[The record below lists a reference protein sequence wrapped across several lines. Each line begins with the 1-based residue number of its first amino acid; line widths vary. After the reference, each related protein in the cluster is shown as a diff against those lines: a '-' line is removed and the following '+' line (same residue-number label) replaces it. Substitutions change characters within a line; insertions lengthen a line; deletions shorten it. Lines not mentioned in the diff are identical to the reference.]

1 MVDVTSQVIVYG
13 PDGTMYANPA
23 AAIAAGV
30 TNYTMTPPKGKP
42 GEKNMA
48 EVDAIGKKQKEII
61 DLQNEL
67 NALGDVSEPTTGAP
81 PQYKGGYNRTD
92 NKTFEYGTA
101 HIIGQGDNNTDNRVT
116 PKYPLNTP
124 NRKSV
129 IAKDVK
135 AYVDKMNK
143 PYNDWKANSDKFEKV
158 KKIKEKID
166 KAQKELTQLQTDA
179 VSQLQTAQRDLTTN
193 VLTDPSSVLK
203 KADVVDID
211 VDAEGTSI
219 ADGTGQA
226 DAQATQYTAS
236 TIDPTKVDDVT
247 APESIDVAKFDA
259 AKSQDQ
265 ITQAMQ
271 GVQAAQGSVS
281 PEAIAQAAQA
291 DPTQTLVGGLQAAQ
305 GQATQVQ
312 GAPTPLQMTADQ
324 TVSGSTVDQRQVENI
339 FGQQPVE
346 AATVSGELGKLMQDF
361 EGGQTPSW
369 AAGAMRA
376 ATAQMAARG
385 LGASSMAGMAVVQA
399 AMESALPIAQMD
411 AGNKQQIAL
420 ESARQRANFLQMEFT
435 QEFEAK
441 VRNATRVS
449 EIANI
454 NFNAEQQIA
463 LENARLAQTMDL
475 ANLTNR
481 QAIVM
486 AEAAA
491 ISQLEVQN
499 LTNQQQA
506 AIQNAQ
512 AFLQIDMANLSNEQA
527 TVIFKNQQ
535 IAQSILTDT
544 AAENAALQIN
554 ASSQN
559 QANQL
564 LANLKFN
571 ADQINSA
578 QQLAIEQT
586 NVGAEN
592 AAKNL
597 NTAVQNQRDEFNAAN
612 KLAIAQANAL
622 WRQNAE
628 TVNTAADN
636 AAAAELAKEANSL
649 TNKAVDELWQR
660 ERDFMDYVFTSTE
673 DSKERA
679 LELILADKKYDEYA
693 LVRDDQQQKDMWAI
707 VTRIVLG
714 DKGLDLL

>member
-1 MVDVTSQVIVYG
+1 
-13 PDGTMYANPA
+13 
-23 AAIAAGV
+23 
-30 TNYTMTPPKGKP
+30 
-42 GEKNMA
+42 MA

-61 DLQNEL
+61 DLQNQL
-67 NALGDVSEPTTGAP
+67 NALGNPADPGAAP
-81 PQYKGGYNRTD
+81 AQFKGGYNRTD

-101 HIIGQGDNNTDNRVT
+101 YQVGKGDADTDNPVT
-116 PKYPLNTP
+116 KRYPLNTP
-124 NRKSV
+124 NRKGV
-129 IAKDVK
+129 IAQDVK
-135 AYVDKMNK
+135 AYLANANK
-143 PYNDWKANSDKFEKV
+143 PYNDWKANSDKFEQV

-179 VSQLQTAQRDLTTN
+179 VSQLQTAQRDLTSN

-203 KADVVDID
+203 KATVTDLDA
-211 VDAEGTSI
+211 DAEGTTI
-219 ADGTGQA
+219 AEGTGDA

-236 TIDPTKVDDVT
+236 QIDPTKIDTVS
-247 APESIDVAKFDA
+247 APDSIDVAKFDA
-259 AKSQDQ
+259 TKSQDK
-265 ITQAMQ
+265 IATAMQ

-281 PEAIAQAAQA
+281 PEALAKAATV

-312 GAPTPLQMTADQ
+312 GAPAPLQMTADQ
-324 TVSGSTVDQRQVENI
+324 TVSGTTVDQTQVGNI
-339 FGQQPVE
+339 FGQQPLE
-346 AATVSGELGKLMQDF
+346 AATVSGELDNLMQDF
-361 EGGQTPSW
+361 QGGQTPSW

-385 LGASSMAGMAVVQA
+385 LGASSMAGMAIVQA

-411 AGNKQQIAL
+411 AGNKQQIAI
-420 ESARQRANFLQMEFT
+420 ESARQRANFLQIEFT
-435 QEFEAK
+435 QEFESK

-454 NFNAEQQIA
+454 NFNAEQQVA
-463 LENARLAQTMDL
+463 LENARLTQSMDL

-491 ISQLEVQN
+491 ISQLEQQN

-506 AIQNAQ
+506 AVQNAN
-512 AFLQIDMANLSNEQA
+512 AFLQTDLTNLSNEQA
-527 TVIFKNQQ
+527 TVIFKAQQ
-535 IAQSILTDT
+535 NAQSIFNDT

-559 QANQL
+559 QANTL

-586 NVGAEN
+586 NIGAEN
-592 AAKNL
+592 AEAQFNA
-597 NTAVQNQRDEFNAAN
+597 NVQNNRDRFNATN
-612 KLAIAQANAL
+612 KIAIAQANAL

-628 TVNTAADN
+628 TINTANDN
-636 AAAAELAKEANSL
+636 AAAAELAKEANAL

-673 DSKERA
+673 DAKERA
-679 LELILADKKYDEYA
+679 LELILADKKYDEYG
-693 LVRDDQQQKDMWAI
+693 LVRDDQQQKDMWSI
-707 VTRIVLG
+707 VTQIVLG
-714 DKGLDLL
+714 DKGLDLI

>member
-1 MVDVTSQVIVYG
+1 
-13 PDGTMYANPA
+13 
-23 AAIAAGV
+23 
-30 TNYTMTPPKGKP
+30 
-42 GEKNMA
+42 MA
-48 EVDAIGKKQKEII
+48 EEVDAIGKKQKEII

-67 NALGDVSEPTTGAP
+67 NALGNVADPGAEPA
-81 PQYKGGYNRTD
+81 QFRGGYNRTD
-92 NKTFEYGTA
+92 NRTFEYGTA
-101 HIIGQGDNNTDNRVT
+101 YQVGKGDKNTDNPVT
-116 PKYPLNTP
+116 QRYPLNTP
-124 NRKSV
+124 DRKAV
-129 IAKDVK
+129 IARDVR
-135 AYVDKMNK
+135 AYLAIANK
-143 PYNDWKANSDKFEKV
+143 PYNDWKANSDKFERV

-193 VLTDPSSVLK
+193 VLTDPSSVAT
-203 KADVVDID
+203 KATVADID
-211 VDAEGTSI
+211 
-219 ADGTGQA
+219 A
-226 DAQATQYTAS
+226 DATGTTLTPEDYEATATADQYTAS
-236 TIDPTKVDDVT
+236 TIDPTKVDDVV

-271 GVQAAQGSVS
+271 GVQAAQGSLS
-281 PEAIAQAAQA
+281 PEAIAQAAQV
-291 DPTQTLVGGLQAAQ
+291 DPTQTLVGGMQAAQ

-312 GAPTPLQMTADQ
+312 GAPAPLQMTADQ
-324 TVSGSTVDQRQVENI
+324 TISGTTVDQRQVGSI
-339 FGQQPVE
+339 FGQQPLE
-346 AATVSGELGKLMQDF
+346 AATVSGELDKLMQDF

-411 AGNKQQIAL
+411 ASNKQQIAI

-441 VRNATRVS
+441 VRNAARVS

-454 NFNAEQQIA
+454 NFNAEQQVA

-491 ISQLEVQN
+491 ISQLELQN

-506 AIQNAQ
+506 AVQNAQ

-535 IAQSILTDT
+535 IAQSIFTDT

-554 ASSQN
+554 ATSQN

-586 NVGAEN
+586 NVGVEN
-592 AAKNL
+592 AQKQFNAN
-597 NTAVQNQRDEFNAAN
+597 VQNNRDQFNATN
-612 KLAIAQANAL
+612 KIAIAQANAL
-622 WRQNAE
+622 WRQNVE
-628 TVNTAADN
+628 TINTAADN
-636 AAAAELAKEANSL
+636 AANAELAKVANAL
-649 TNKAVDELWQR
+649 TTKAVDELWQR

-714 DKGLDLL
+714 SKGLDLI

>member
-1 MVDVTSQVIVYG
+1 
-13 PDGTMYANPA
+13 
-23 AAIAAGV
+23 
-30 TNYTMTPPKGKP
+30 
-42 GEKNMA
+42 MA
-48 EVDAIGKKQKEII
+48 EVDAIGKKQKELI

-67 NALGDVSEPTTGAP
+67 NALGNPADPGAAP
-81 PQYKGGYNRTD
+81 AQFKGGYNRTD

-101 HIIGQGDNNTDNRVT
+101 YQVGKGDANTDNPVT
-116 PKYPLNTP
+116 KRYPLNTP

-129 IAKDVK
+129 IAKDVA
-135 AYVDKMNK
+135 AYLANANK
-143 PYNDWKANSDKFEKV
+143 PYNDWKANSDKFEQV

-179 VSQLQTAQRDLTTN
+179 VSQLQTAQRDLTSN

-203 KADVVDID
+203 KATVTDLDA
-211 VDAEGTSI
+211 DAEGT
-219 ADGTGQA
+219 TL
-226 DAQATQYTAS
+226 AQEDFGAPATATQYTAS
-236 TIDPTKVDDVT
+236 QIDPTKIDTVS
-247 APESIDVAKFDA
+247 APDSIDVAKFDA
-259 AKSQDQ
+259 TKSQDK
-265 ITQAMQ
+265 IATAMQ
-271 GVQAAQGSVS
+271 GVQAAQGQVS
-281 PEAIAQAAQA
+281 PEAIAQAATV

-312 GAPTPLQMTADQ
+312 APAPLQMTADQ
-324 TVSGSTVDQRQVENI
+324 TVSGSTVDQSQVQQI
-339 FGQQPVE
+339 FGSQPIE
-346 AATVSGELGKLMQDF
+346 AATVSGELDSLMQDF
-361 EGGQTPSW
+361 QGGATPSW

-411 AGNKQQIAL
+411 AGNKQQIAM

-454 NFNAEQQIA
+454 NFNAEQQVA
-463 LENARLAQTMDL
+463 LENARLTQSMDL
-475 ANLTNR
+475 ANLTNQ
-481 QAIVM
+481 QAIIM

-499 LTNQQQA
+499 LSNQQQA
-506 AIQNAQ
+506 AVQNAQ
-512 AFLQIDMANLSNEQA
+512 AFLQMDISNLNNQQA
-527 TVIFKNQQ
+527 TVIFKAQQ
-535 IAQSILTDT
+535 NAQSIFNDT

-559 QANQL
+559 QANTL

-578 QQLAIEQT
+578 QQLAIEQA
-586 NVGAEN
+586 NIGAEN
-592 AAKNL
+592 AEAQFNA
-597 NTAVQNQRDEFNAAN
+597 NVQNNRDRFNAAN
-612 KLAIAQANAL
+612 KIAIAQANAL

-628 TVNTAADN
+628 TINTANDN
-636 AAAAELAKEANSL
+636 AAAAELAKEANAL

-673 DSKERA
+673 DAKERA
-679 LELILADKKYDEYA
+679 LELILADKKYDEYG
-693 LVRDDQQQKDMWAI
+693 LVRDDQQQKDMWSI
-707 VTRIVLG
+707 VTQIVLG
-714 DKGLDLL
+714 DKGLDLI

>member
-1 MVDVTSQVIVYG
+1 
-13 PDGTMYANPA
+13 
-23 AAIAAGV
+23 
-30 TNYTMTPPKGKP
+30 
-42 GEKNMA
+42 MA

-67 NALGDVSEPTTGAP
+67 NALGNPADPGAAP
-81 PQYKGGYNRTD
+81 AQFRGGYNRTD
-92 NKTFEYGTA
+92 NRTFEYGTA
-101 HIIGQGDNNTDNRVT
+101 YQVGKGDANTDNPVT
-116 PKYPLNTP
+116 KRYPLNTP

-129 IAKDVK
+129 IARDVK
-135 AYVDKMNK
+135 AYLANANK
-143 PYNDWKANSDKFEKV
+143 PYNDWKANSDKFGKV
-158 KKIKEKID
+158 KTIKEKID
-166 KAQKELTQLQTDA
+166 KTQKELTQLQTDA
-179 VSQLQTAQRDLTTN
+179 VSQLQTAQRDLTSN

-203 KADVVDID
+203 KATVTDLDA
-211 VDAEGTSI
+211 DAEGT
-219 ADGTGQA
+219 TL
-226 DAQATQYTAS
+226 AQGDFGAPATATQYTAS
-236 TIDPTKVDDVT
+236 QIDPTKVDAVS

-259 AKSQDQ
+259 VKSQDK
-265 ITQAMQ
+265 IATAMQ
-271 GVQAAQGSVS
+271 GVQAAQGQVS
-281 PEAIAQAAQA
+281 PEAIAQAATV

-312 GAPTPLQMTADQ
+312 APAPLQMTADQ
-324 TVSGSTVDQRQVENI
+324 TVSGSTVDQSQVQQI
-339 FGQQPVE
+339 FGSQPIE
-346 AATVSGELGKLMQDF
+346 AATVSGELDRLMQDF
-361 EGGQTPSW
+361 QGGATPSW

-411 AGNKQQIAL
+411 AGNKQQIAM

-454 NFNAEQQIA
+454 NFNAEQQVA
-463 LENARLAQTMDL
+463 LENARLTQSMDL
-475 ANLTNR
+475 ANLTNQ
-481 QAIVM
+481 QAIIM

-506 AIQNAQ
+506 AVQNAQ
-512 AFLQIDMANLSNEQA
+512 AFLQMDISNLNNQQA
-527 TVIFKNQQ
+527 TVIFKAQQ
-535 IAQSILTDT
+535 TAQSIFTDT

-559 QANQL
+559 QANTL

-571 ADQINSA
+571 AQQINSA

-592 AAKNL
+592 ASKNF
-597 NTAVQNQRDEFNAAN
+597 NATVQNQRDQFNATN
-612 KLAIAQANAL
+612 KIAIAQANAL

-628 TVNTAADN
+628 TINTANDN
-636 AAAAELAKEANSL
+636 AAAAELAKEANAL

-693 LVRDDQQQKDMWAI
+693 LVRDNQQQKDMWAI
-707 VTRIVLG
+707 VTQMVLG
-714 DKGLDLL
+714 DKGLDLI